1 MRKSFHQHLE
11 ELTEDVLKM
20 GSLAQEAV
28 HNVIQALIEMNPD
41 LAQEVIEGDVKID
54 EYDISIE
61 EKSIVLQ
68 AEHQPVAKDLRLL
81 HSISIII
88 IHLERIG
95 DLAVNIARVIKKLA
109 HQKDK
114 FLDKEILD
122 LLVEMG
128 NLVQT
133 VLKRSLESFA
143 KKDYKMASKLD
154 KIDAPVDDIQKMILK
169 KLYTSIS
176 GSEEYVKFITNVS
189 LVSRYLER
197 IGDQS
202 VNIGERVQFFLT
214 GDYRMFHEEFYH

>member
-1 MRKSFHQHLE
+1 MRKSFHEHLDE
-11 ELTEDVLKM
+11 VTEDVLNM

-28 HNVIQALIEMNPD
+28 HNAIQALVEMNPE
-41 LAQEVIEGDVKID
+41 LAQKVIDNDIKID

-95 DLAVNIARVIKKLA
+95 DLAVNIARIVKKLA
-109 HQKDK
+109 RQKEK
-114 FLDKEILD
+114 LLDKDILD

-128 NLVQT
+128 NLVKM
-133 VLKRSLESFA
+133 VINRALESFR
-143 KKDYKMASKLD
+143 KKDYKLASRLD
-154 KIDAPVDDIQKMILK
+154 RIDAPVDDLQKMVLK
-169 KLYTSIS
+169 KLYTSVS

-189 LVSRYLER
+189 MISRYLER
-197 IGDQS
+197 IGDQA
-202 VNIGERVQFFLT
+202 VNVGERVQFFLT
-214 GDYRMFHEEFYH
+214 GEYRIFHVDIDY

>member
-1 MRKSFHQHLE
+1 MRKSFHEHLDE
-11 ELTEDVLKM
+11 VTEDVLNM

-28 HNVIQALIEMNPD
+28 HNAIQALVEMNPE
-41 LAQEVIEGDVKID
+41 LAQKVIDNDIKID

-95 DLAVNIARVIKKLA
+95 DLAVNIARIVKKLA
-109 HQKDK
+109 RQKEK
-114 FLDKEILD
+114 FLDKDILD

-128 NLVQT
+128 NLVKT
-133 VLKRSLESFA
+133 VINRALESFR
-143 KKDYKMASKLD
+143 KKDYKLASRLD
-154 KIDAPVDDIQKMILK
+154 RIDAPVDDLQKMVLK
-169 KLYTSIS
+169 KLYASVS

-189 LVSRYLER
+189 MISRYLER
-197 IGDQS
+197 IGDQA
-202 VNIGERVQFFLT
+202 VNVGERVQFFLT
-214 GDYRMFHEEFYH
+214 GEYRIFHVDIDY

>member
-20 GSLAQEAV
+20 GSLSQEAV

-41 LAQEVIEGDVKID
+41 LAQEVIDGDVKID
-54 EYDISIE
+54 EYDILIE

-95 DLAVNIARVIKKLA
+95 DLAVNIARVIKKLS

-143 KKDYKMASKLD
+143 KKDYKLASKLD
-154 KIDAPVDDIQKMILK
+154 KIDAPVDDLQKMVLK